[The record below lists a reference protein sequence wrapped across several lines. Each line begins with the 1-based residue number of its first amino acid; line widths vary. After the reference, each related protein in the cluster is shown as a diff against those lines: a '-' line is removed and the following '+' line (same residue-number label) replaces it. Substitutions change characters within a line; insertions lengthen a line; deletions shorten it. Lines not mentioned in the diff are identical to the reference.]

1 MFEAYTYERL
11 LEEVLDGAPEGI
23 DTRPGSIFYDAV
35 SGILIKLAKFYTDLD
50 TVIYLTQLMTTGG
63 EYLDLKAS
71 EYGITRLPATKA
83 EYTFNFEGTEPDAGE
98 RFFAEERYFT
108 LCKDGGRIYLK
119 ADEAGTAA
127 NNIYSG
133 TAAISVNNIN
143 GLTAASFGEIENYG
157 TDDEDDDS
165 LRERVRGKLAGSAQ
179 NGNKQ
184 HYKTWCES
192 VEGIGRA
199 RITPL
204 WNGPNTVK
212 ATLITPLGRAPSAA
226 VIAAVQEYV
235 DPATKGYTAVV
246 NGRTY
251 VVGDGLGEGA
261 ANLGAHFTAAAAET
275 VSISLSVNV
284 EFVRTIMSTA
294 VEDEIRSAVE
304 NYLKALTLEAEES
317 TVVRITA
324 IGAIISSIASVL
336 DYNGLTLNGKADNIV
351 IDENS
356 VPELSE
362 VLVNAI

>member
-83 EYTFNFEGTEPDAGE
+83 EYAFNYEGTEPDAGE

-108 LCKDGGRIYLK
+108 LCKDNGRIYLK

-184 HYKTWCES
+184 HYKTWCER

-226 VIAAVQEYV
+226 VVAEVQEYV
-235 DPATKGYTAVV
+235 DPAEKGYTAVV
-246 NGRTY
+246 NGKTY
-251 VVGDGLGEGA
+251 IVGDGLGEGA
-261 ANLGAHFTAAAAET
+261 ANMGAHFTATAAET
-275 VSISLSVNV
+275 VDISLTVNV
-284 EFVRTIMSTA
+284 ELAKTA
-294 VEDEIRSAVE
+294 ARSSVEDEIKSAVE
-304 NYLKALTLEAEES
+304 NYFKTLALEAEEN

-324 IGAIISSIASVL
+324 IGAIISSIDSVL
-336 DYNGLTLNGKADNIV
+336 DYNGLTLNGIADNII
-351 IDENS
+351 IDESS

-362 VLVNAI
+362 VSVNAI

>member
-1 MFEAYTYERL
+1 MFEAYTYEKL
-11 LEEVLDGAPEGI
+11 LEDVLDKAPDDI

-35 SGILIKLAKFYTDLD
+35 SGILIKIAKFYTDLD
-50 TVIYLTQLMTTGG
+50 TVIYLTQLTTTGG

-83 EYTFNFEGTEPDAGE
+83 EYAFNYEGTEPDAGE

-133 TAAISVNNIN
+133 TAAVSVNNIG

-226 VIAAVQEYV
+226 VVAAVQEYV

-251 VVGDGLGEGA
+251 IVGDGLGEGA

-275 VSISLSVNV
+275 VDIFITVNI
-284 EFVRTIMSTA
+284 ELAKTAARSA

-304 NYLKALTLEAEES
+304 NYLKTLALEAEES
-317 TVVRITA
+317 TAVRITA
-324 IGAIISSIASVL
+324 IGAIISGIDSVL
-336 DYNGLTLNGKADNIV
+336 DYSGLTLNGATDNVV

-362 VLVNAI
+362 VSVNAV

>member
-83 EYTFNFEGTEPDAGE
+83 EYAFNYEGTEPDAGE

-108 LCKDGGRIYLK
+108 LCKDNGRIYLK

-226 VIAAVQEYV
+226 VVAEVQEYV
-235 DPATKGYTAVV
+235 DPAEKGYTAVV
-246 NGRTY
+246 NGKTY
-251 VVGDGLGEGA
+251 IVGDGLGEGA
-261 ANLGAHFTAAAAET
+261 ANMGAHFTATAAET
-275 VSISLSVNV
+275 VDISLTVNV
-284 EFVRTIMSTA
+284 ELAKTA
-294 VEDEIRSAVE
+294 ARSSVEDEIKSAVE
-304 NYLKALTLEAEES
+304 NYFKTLALEAEEN

-324 IGAIISSIASVL
+324 IGAIISSIDSVL
-336 DYNGLTLNGKADNIV
+336 DYNGLTLNGIADNII
-351 IDENS
+351 IDESS

-362 VLVNAI
+362 ASVNAI

>member
-83 EYTFNFEGTEPDAGE
+83 EYAFNYEGTEPDAGE

-108 LCKDGGRIYLK
+108 LCKDNGRIYLK

-212 ATLITPLGRAPSAA
+212 ATLITPLGGAPSAS
-226 VIAAVQEYV
+226 VVAAVQEYV

-251 VVGDGLGEGA
+251 VVGDGLGEGV

-275 VSISLSVNV
+275 VNISLSVNV
-284 EFVRTIMSTA
+284 EFVKTITRST

-304 NYLKALTLEAEES
+304 NYLRTLTLETEES
-317 TVVRITA
+317 TVVRITV
-324 IGAIISSIASVL
+324 IGAIISSIGNVL
-336 DYNGLTLNGKADNIV
+336 DYNNLTLNGKADNIV

-362 VLVNAI
+362 VSVNAI